1 MRYGKFY
8 VFFSVLVAVHAQP
21 AASWTEYLR
30 EGDSLNSLGRMLE
43 ARGHYERALHEASLV
58 PGHEELQA
66 IILSKLAGV
75 EIDLGRLE
83 NAAPLCQRAISIL
96 VEVSGEADLRVQTL
110 RIELAGLYLQSG
122 QNTTAEKLLRSIF
135 KLQAGQHQIAGPE
148 VAFALDVLACL
159 HASKRK
165 WRSAEAAER
174 RALSLLEGVPAPH
187 EAAIA
192 IASLH
197 LSIVLNWQKRP
208 AEALPYAVHA
218 KELLRGLSMPQPA
231 MEASASASLASIYVG
246 TRRWPDAQIESERAI
261 QTVLSLYGPDHP
273 KTAWILLAHA
283 ATLRRM
289 GRKQEA
295 RVFQRR
301 GERILRENDKD
312 YLGETVPI
320 EALLSR

>member
-1 MRYGKFY
+1 MRCATLY
-8 VFFSVLVAVHAQP
+8 VFFTVLSAFNAEPAVN
-21 AASWTEYLR
+21 WTEHLR
-30 EGDSLNSLGRMLE
+30 EGDSLNSLSRLLE
-43 ARGHYERALHEASLV
+43 ARGQYEQALHDASLE
-58 PGHEELQA
+58 PGHEEFQA

-96 VEVSGEADLRVQTL
+96 VKVSGDADLRVQTL

-122 QNTTAEKLLRSIF
+122 QNTSAEKLLRSIF
-135 KLQAGQHQIAGPE
+135 KLQDGQHQIAGPE

-174 RALSLLEGVPAPH
+174 RALSLLEAVPAPH
-187 EAAIA
+187 EAATA

-197 LSIVLNWQKRP
+197 LSIILNWQKRP
-208 AEALPYAVHA
+208 AEALPYAEHA
-218 KELLRGLSMPQPA
+218 KELLKGLSMPQLA

-246 TRRWPDAQIESERAI
+246 MRRWPDAQTESERAI
-261 QTVLSLYGPDHP
+261 QTVLSFYGPDHT

-283 ATLRRM
+283 AMLRRM

-295 RVFQRR
+295 RPFQER
-301 GERILRENDKD
+301 GERVLRENDRD
-312 YLGETVPI
+312 HLGETVPI
-320 EALLSR
+320 EALLRR